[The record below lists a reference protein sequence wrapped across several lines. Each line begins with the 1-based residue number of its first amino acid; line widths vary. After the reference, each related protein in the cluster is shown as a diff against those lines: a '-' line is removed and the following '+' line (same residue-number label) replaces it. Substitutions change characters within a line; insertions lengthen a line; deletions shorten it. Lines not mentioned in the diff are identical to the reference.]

1 MTFVVIDEDP
11 APHLTGMTLLGTST
25 APALRSEV
33 HVQELIVRAK
43 AGDSQALDTLYR
55 RYAGGVMRVAYYITG
70 SVQDAEDVLQDV
82 FLGLPTALGRY
93 EPQGK
98 FDRWLN
104 RVAARVALSRV
115 RHRGSRAEIGLSESL
130 PVETASIGDTLEQ
143 IRVGDAVRALPD
155 TLRAVFVL
163 KVVEGYSHAET
174 AATLGISVAASQM
187 RLSRAFRLLQGSLD
201 R

>member
-1 MTFVVIDEDP
+1 
-11 APHLTGMTLLGTST
+11 MTLLATSLART
-25 APALRSEV
+25 V
-33 HVQELIVRAK
+33 HPELHIQELIARAK
-43 AGDSQALDTLYR
+43 AGDPDALDTLYR
-55 RYAGGVMRVAYYITG
+55 RYGDGVMRVAYYITG

-82 FLGLPTALGRY
+82 FLGLSTALARY
-93 EPQGK
+93 APEGK

-115 RHRGSRAEIGLSESL
+115 RHRGSRAEVDLTDTFPAGADIQ
-130 PVETASIGDTLEQ
+130 GDALEQ
-143 IRVGDAVRALPD
+143 MQVGDAVRALPD
-155 TLRAVFVL
+155 NLRSVFVL

-187 RLSRAFRLLQGSLD
+187 RLSRAFRLLQARLT

>member
-1 MTFVVIDEDP
+1 MI
-11 APHLTGMTLLGTST
+11 LLGTSAART
-25 APALRSEV
+25 VPPELLI
-33 HVQELIVRAK
+33 QELIARARH
-43 AGDSQALDTLYR
+43 GDPEALDALYR
-55 RYAGGVMRVAYYITG
+55 NFADGVMRVAYYITG

-93 EPQGK
+93 TPEGK

-115 RHRGSRAEIGLSESL
+115 RHRGNRAEVDLSDAL
-130 PVETASIGDTLEQ
+130 PAEAANPGDTLEQ
-143 IRVGDAVRALPD
+143 MQVGDAVHALPD
-155 TLRAVFVL
+155 NLRAVFVL

-187 RLSRAFRLLQGSLD
+187 RLSRAFRLLQKRLSK
-201 R
+201 